1 MIPNQG
7 AFLSVLSHSEGTDR
21 SHFNG
26 VLVDPY
32 RVCFGERHVIVS
44 LATHPALS
52 GEWIG
57 IDGKIGEPLDF
68 LGGQYVGE
76 RSTAAGRYQIR
87 KQTFLELSAALR
99 TSDFAPGT
107 QDDMALLLI
116 KRCGALT
123 AVNEGDIGTAIML
136 CSSVWASLPGS
147 KSRQPQATMS
157 ALRAAFTVSGGL
169 LA

>member
-21 SHFNG
+21 AHFNG

-32 RVCFGERHVIVS
+32 RVCFAERHVIVS
-44 LATHPALS
+44 LATHPAVS

-68 LGGQYVGE
+68 LGAGYIGE

-107 QDDMALLLI
+107 QDDI

-157 ALRAAFTVSGGL
+157 ALRAAFAVSGGVV
-169 LA
+169 LAA